1 VVVEMAVVGFHV
13 TVWADRVGVEG
24 AAAAVEGAAVPETL
38 ADFEADGVAEAER
51 DTAGVG
57 AGAAGAAWDGAAG
70 AGCAGT
76 AAPDAELFGLTAV
89 PAGEALAV
97 GLAAETLTV
106 TVMDCPMYWPPSSL
120 SAVSKQ

>member
-1 VVVEMAVVGFHV
+1 MVVEMAVVGFHV
-13 TVWADRVGVEG
+13 TVWADKVGVES
-24 AAAAVEGAAVPETL
+24 AAAAVEGAAVADTL
-38 ADFEADGVAEAER
+38 ADFDADGVAEVER
-51 DTAGVG
+51 DTTGVG

-76 AAPDAELFGLTAV
+76 AASDAEVLGLTAV

-106 TVMDCPMYWPPSSL
+106 TVMDCPMYCPPSSL